1 MKVGRVN
8 SGRTYLSQIIV
19 DGKILVDDNIT
30 PPNAPSIPTT
40 SCSVG
45 TRQGFSILKYTGSG
59 SNGSIAHG
67 LSQAPDFFFGR
78 DLEDTG
84 GSRDWIIYHKSIG
97 GTGRLK
103 FNQNGTSS
111 ASAFFQDTSPTNSL
125 IMVGTSNDINS
136 TNDYILYCWHNV
148 PGLQKFGSYGGED
161 AFVELGFR
169 PALLII
175 KSLSGSR
182 NWILI
187 DTARDTFNPSDRALL
202 VNDSAKEDNNSVY
215 AIDFLS
221 NGFKIRGSNGQIDG
235 DSSYIYAAWAEA
247 PAINLYGGQSN
258 AR

>member
-1 MKVGRVN
+1 
-8 SGRTYLSQIIV
+8 
-19 DGKILVDDNIT
+19 
-30 PPNAPSIPTT
+30 
-40 SCSVG
+40 
-45 TRQGFSILKYTGSG
+45 
-59 SNGSIAHG
+59 
-67 LSQAPDFFFGR
+67 
-78 DLEDTG
+78 
-84 GSRDWIIYHKSIG
+84 
-97 GTGRLK
+97 
-103 FNQNGTSS
+103 
-111 ASAFFQDTSPTNSL
+111 
-125 IMVGTSNDINS
+125 MVGTSNDINS

-202 VNDSAKEDNNSVY
+202 VNDSAKEDDNSVY